1 MEVLGGVLVF
11 IFRDYVIIFYFKTMH
26 YICINIIGKFFPFCS
41 TAKILDFQYLCSSL
55 INFCNV
61 VVGKFKFT
69 YKNQVISKI

>member
-55 INFCNV
+55 INFAMWLWGNS
-61 VVGKFKFT
+61 
-69 YKNQVISKI
+69 NLLIKIK